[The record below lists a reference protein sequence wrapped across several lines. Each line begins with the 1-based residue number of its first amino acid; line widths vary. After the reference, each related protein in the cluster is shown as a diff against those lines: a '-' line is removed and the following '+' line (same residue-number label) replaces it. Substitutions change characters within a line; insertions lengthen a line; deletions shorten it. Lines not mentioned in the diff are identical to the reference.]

1 MGSSICP
8 PVQIPALAASAEE
21 GCPAGLDGEPAR
33 SNSQIERRNLAAEN
47 HRARSTRHRF
57 DAPSLRSVGQTYAF
71 FVRCIHFVLCD
82 CGEPRCAYVNAE
94 QPADQ
99 DHQQS
104 SLGMASNLQSRNAT
118 RSPNLNLSECRRA
131 MGQE

>member
-71 FVRCIHFVLCD
+71 FVRCHCD
-82 CGEPRCAYVNAE
+82 LSNEISRYIFPSKKCFNF
-94 QPADQ
+94 PA
-99 DHQQS
+99 S
-104 SLGMASNLQSRNAT
+104 TLTSLLPIMWSF
-118 RSPNLNLSECRRA
+118 
-131 MGQE
+131 